1 MTHRISKQT
10 AGTSSRSC
18 LARISQRLTRTTN
31 RFARIIFMTIT
42 SAIGSVRMRFKK
54 QLSCAR
60 ATLRL
65 ALAMPNHRMV
75 KTNFKVALALS

>member
-1 MTHRISKQT
+1 
-10 AGTSSRSC
+10 
-18 LARISQRLTRTTN
+18 
-31 RFARIIFMTIT
+31 
-42 SAIGSVRMRFKK
+42 MRFKK